1 MKRKGSPRFHKVLDN
16 LRNIHEQKSSDYG
29 DTNDPLANVRRGAEL
44 IGVEHWKGCL
54 VRIAD
59 KLQRIKKHCNG
70 GELTNENL
78 VDSLDDL
85 ASYAVIMRALYEET
99 IGVEKKKF

>member
-1 MKRKGSPRFHKVLDN
+1 MSKRKGSPEFHAVLDR
-16 LRNIHEQKSSDYG
+16 LREVHERKSADYG
-29 DTNDPLANVRRGAEL
+29 DKDDPLANVRRGAEL

-59 KLQRIKKHCNG
+59 KLQRIKNFCA
-70 GELTNENL
+70 GEQLKNESV

-85 ASYAVIMRALYEET
+85 ASYAVIMRALYEEQN
-99 IGVEKKKF
+99 GK

>member
-1 MKRKGSPRFHKVLDN
+1 MKRKGSQKFHKVLDN
-16 LRNIHEQKSSDYG
+16 LRTIHEQKSSDYG
-29 DTNDPLANVRRGAEL
+29 DANDPLANVRRGAEL
-44 IGVEHWKGCL
+44 IGVEAWKGCL

-70 GELTNENL
+70 GELTNESV

-85 ASYAVIMRALYEET
+85 ASYAVIMRAMYEET
-99 IGVEKKKF
+99 IGVDRK

>member
-1 MKRKGSPRFHKVLDN
+1 MKRKGSPKFHKVLDN
-16 LRNIHEQKSSDYG
+16 LRAIHEQKSSDYG

-59 KLQRIKKHCNG
+59 KLQRIKKYCNG
-70 GELTNENL
+70 GELTNESL

-85 ASYAVIMRALYEET
+85 ASYAVIMRAMYEET
-99 IGVEKKKF
+99 KSAKQT